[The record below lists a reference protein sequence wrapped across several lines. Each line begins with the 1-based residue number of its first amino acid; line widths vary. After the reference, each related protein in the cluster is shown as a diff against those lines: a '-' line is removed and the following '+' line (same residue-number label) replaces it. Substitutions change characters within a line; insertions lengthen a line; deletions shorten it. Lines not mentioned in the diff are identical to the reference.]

1 VSNGTPTPVDT
12 TPPIVA
18 IVAPTNGVTVSGT
31 VTVSANAT
39 DNIGVTKVEFWINNK
54 LTATVNSAPYSFNWN
69 TRKLSGTQTI
79 VAKAFDSAGNTA
91 SSSPYAVTVVAP
103 NNGRK

>member
-18 IVAPTNGVTVSGT
+18 VVSPSTGGTVSGT

-54 LTATVNSAPYSFNWN
+54 LTATVTTAPYSFNWN

-79 VAKAFDSAGNTA
+79 VAKAFDAAGNTA
-91 SSSPYAVTVVAP
+91 SSTPYSVTVVAP
-103 NNGRK
+103 TNGRK